1 MFSQFLKGLSN
12 CFKVP
17 ELRQKILFTLG
28 ILVIY
33 RLGCYIPTPGINGE
47 ALSQFFQKMNS
58 ANGGNNLLT
67 IMSMFSGGGFG
78 RGGSRGGSMT
88 VFALGVMPYI
98 SSSIIMQLLT
108 AVIPSLEKLSKEGQA
123 GYKKINQY
131 TRYGTVGLAMVQGF
145 FIALWLESPT
155 SFGGVQI
162 VAHPGWGFRFT
173 TMMSLTAGTVFLMW
187 LGERIQ
193 EKGVG
198 NGTSLIITTGIL
210 SQAPMAYYY
219 LQLLLNPTSG
229 ASQLQPIALVLM
241 CFFLVAVIIS
251 VTLISQGQRRI
262 PVQYARRG
270 GTTSQAVGQ
279 GTFIPLKVDTAG
291 IIAIIFA
298 QSIIL
303 FPVTISSFWPQS
315 NLQHFASFISRGHW
329 PYYTIYAALII
340 FFCYFY
346 TAIVFN
352 PTDVAENLK
361 KHGGFVPGIRP
372 GKETADYLDYVLT
385 RITVVGSLFICI
397 IAVMPDS
404 IMASFQ
410 VPYLVASFFGG
421 TGVLITVGVMLDTM
435 KQIESHLQMHHYEG
449 FMKYGQLRSRNLSSS
464 AMSFSSG
471 AVSGGGAQ

>member
-1 MFSQFLKGLSN
+1 
-12 CFKVP
+12 
-17 ELRQKILFTLG
+17 
-28 ILVIY
+28 
-33 RLGCYIPTPGINGE
+33 
-47 ALSQFFQKMNS
+47 
-58 ANGGNNLLT
+58 
-67 IMSMFSGGGFG
+67 
-78 RGGSRGGSMT
+78 
-88 VFALGVMPYI
+88 
-98 SSSIIMQLLT
+98 MQLLT
-108 AVIPSLEKLSKEGQA
+108 AVIPALEKISKEGQA

-131 TRYGTVGLAMVQGF
+131 TRYGTVILAMIQSF

-155 SFGGVQI
+155 TFGGLQI
-162 VAHPGWGFRFT
+162 VTDPGWGFRFST
-173 TMMSLTAGTVFLMW
+173 VMTLTAGTIFLMW

-198 NGTSLIITTGIL
+198 NGTSLIITSGIL
-210 SQAPMAYYY
+210 SRAPSAYHE
-219 LQLLLNPTSG
+219 LILLLNNKNG
-229 ASQLQPIALVLM
+229 AAQIQPIAVVLM
-241 CFFLVAVIIS
+241 VFFLIAVIIS

-270 GTTSQAVGQ
+270 GTTTAAVGQ

-303 FPVTISSFWPQS
+303 FPATISSFLPHSATW
-315 NLQHFASFISRGHW
+315 LQHVATWLQRGHFA
-329 PYYTIYAALII
+329 YYALYAVLII

-352 PTDVAENLK
+352 PSDVADNLK
-361 KHGGFVPGIRP
+361 KSSGFIPGIRP

-385 RITVVGSLFICI
+385 RITVVGALFICI
-397 IAVMPDS
+397 IAVMPDA
-404 IMASFQ
+404 ILHLFN

-449 FMKYGQLRSRNLSSS
+449 FMKYGQLRGRNLS
-464 AMSFSSG
+464 G
-471 AVSGGGAQ
+471 AYGTAGVTQ